1 MTRHAPQSRSIPLLL
16 TGYGGLLFI
25 AIYVAVGFLAP
36 QYDSI
41 RDAISALEFTP
52 LRLAQQINF
61 VHFGILVCL
70 FAWALRRELES
81 GWGVRSIPFFQLVS
95 GIAIIGD
102 GFFIYWPMHMI
113 CDLIAFNASLCVLFL
128 FARRVRHDARWRG
141 WAAGSILTA
150 AAMMFFLSCF
160 GMFQH
165 IGGPA
170 GLMEKLATAAR
181 TLWSVVLVS
190 RLLRGA
196 SLAPAGAS
204 LTQAF

>member
-1 MTRHAPQSRSIPLLL
+1 MTRTAPQSRSIPLLL

-25 AIYVAVGFLAP
+25 AIYIALGISAP
-36 QYDSI
+36 RYDSL
-41 RDAISALEFTP
+41 RDAISTLEFTP

-61 VHFGILVCL
+61 IQFGILVCL
-70 FAWALRRELES
+70 FAWAWRRELES

-95 GIAIIGD
+95 GIALIGD
-102 GFFIYWPMHMI
+102 GFFIHWPLHMT

-128 FARRVRHDARWRG
+128 FAWRVRHDARWRG

-150 AAMMFFLSCF
+150 AAMMLFLFGF

-165 IGGPA
+165 LGGPA

-181 TLWSVVLVS
+181 TLWSVLLVS

-204 LTQAF
+204 LPQAL